1 MNKLIIKFLIIFAF
15 CLQNVN
21 AETVDINSADALTI
35 SKNLKGIGLK
45 KATRIV
51 EFRVL
56 NGPFRSVDDIT
67 KVKGIGPKTL
77 ERNKEDIIVS
87 K

>member
-1 MNKLIIKFLIIFAF
+1 MNKLIVNFLIIFAF
-15 CLQNVN
+15 CIQNVN

-56 NGPFRSVDDIT
+56 NGPMALFARLTISPKL
-67 KVKGIGPKTL
+67 KVLDQKH
-77 ERNKEDIIVS
+77 
-87 K
+87 

>member
-1 MNKLIIKFLIIFAF
+1 MKLFIRSLLLVSIFIAQF
-15 CLQNVN
+15 VN
-21 AETVDINSADALTI
+21 AESVDINTADAITI

-51 EFRVL
+51 EYRDL
-56 NGPFRSVDDIT
+56 NGPFRSIEDIA

-77 ERNKEDIIVS
+77 ERNKLDIIVS